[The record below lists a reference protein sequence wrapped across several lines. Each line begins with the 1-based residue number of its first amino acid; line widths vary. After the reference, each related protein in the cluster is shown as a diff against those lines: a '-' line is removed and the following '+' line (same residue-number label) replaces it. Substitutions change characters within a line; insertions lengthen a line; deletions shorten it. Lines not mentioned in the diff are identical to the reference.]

1 METTVS
7 PINDIVDEFTE
18 VEQKF
23 CLLDVDYARRRLA
36 EIGGELRG
44 SSHQRDVYFD
54 HPERSFRAD
63 PKSSEWLRLR
73 SQDGVVSLNY
83 KLWYPLDAPVKT
95 HCDEFETQVANGE
108 AMRRTLTALG
118 YDELVVVSKHRE
130 EWQLGDVIV
139 AIDEVETLG
148 TFVELEYVGRGA
160 TVADAHRQLAALVS
174 DLNLKLGSSHDGY
187 PHQLLALKA

>member
-1 METTVS
+1 MESVAS
-7 PINDIVDEFTE
+7 PISNVVDEFIE

-23 CLLDVDYARRRLA
+23 SLLDIDSARHRLS

-54 HPERSFRAD
+54 HPARSFRAN

-83 KLWYPLDAPVKT
+83 KLWHPLDAAVKT
-95 HCDEFETQVANGE
+95 HCDEFETRVANGE

-118 YDELVVVSKHRE
+118 YDELVVVAKQRE
-130 EWQLGDVIV
+130 EWQVGDIIV
-139 AIDEVETLG
+139 AIDEVEALG